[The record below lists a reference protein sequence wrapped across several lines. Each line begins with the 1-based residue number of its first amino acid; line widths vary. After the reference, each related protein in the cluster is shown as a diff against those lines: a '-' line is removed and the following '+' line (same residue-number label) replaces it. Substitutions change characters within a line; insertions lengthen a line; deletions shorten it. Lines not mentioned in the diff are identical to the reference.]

1 VATLLSRLLSNG
13 HQVTDKIVD
22 QAADL
27 GFLVG
32 RQGIEP

>member
-1 VATLLSRLLSNG
+1 MAINWQPGLGNKEP
-13 HQVTDKIVD
+13 QVC
-22 QAADL
+22 DL